1 MGLRPDR
8 AVIVYSN
15 LIRQTYKKTP
25 IILGGIE
32 ASLRRMAHY
41 DYWENKVKHSIL
53 MDSGADLIS
62 YGMGEHSIIEIAE
75 ALDSGIPV
83 EEITYVAGTVYKCKD
98 LSRTYQ
104 PVVLPSFEE
113 VKEDKM
119 AYARSFAIQYQNT
132 DPFTAATMAE
142 SYGNKGY
149 VIQNPPALPLTPLTT
164 RTAAFLH
171 WRRSNSAS
179 PATGAVLEAAASAPS
194 PSIREGSCRPEA
206 MNPFS
211 KKRFI

>member
-15 LIRQTYKKTP
+15 LIRQTYKKSP
-25 IILGGIE
+25 VILGGIE

-41 DYWENKVKHSIL
+41 DYWENKVKHSVL

-62 YGMGEHSIIEIAE
+62 YGMGEHSIIEIAD

-98 LSRTYQ
+98 LSRTYE
-104 PVVLPSFEE
+104 PILLPSFDQ
-113 VKEDKM
+113 VKEDKA

-132 DPFTAATMAE
+132 DH
-142 SYGNKGY
+142 
-149 VIQNPPALPLTPLTT
+149 IH
-164 RTAAFLH
+164 R
-171 WRRSNSAS
+171 
-179 PATGAVLEAAASAPS
+179 PS
-194 PSIREGSCRPEA
+194 PPG
-206 MNPFS
+206 
-211 KKRFI
+211 